1 MSRDIDRL
9 STELQDTYRG
19 LTIVKSR
26 MSEAGT
32 DDEGLWLVNHP
43 DALTEVQVKS
53 GTGDV
58 PFLVQSELASPT
70 VAKTIADATRLVG
83 ERLGIRRRKR

>member
-19 LTIVKSR
+19 ITIVKSR
-26 MSEAGT
+26 VADAGAE
-32 DDEGLWLVNHP
+32 DDGLWLVNHP

-53 GTGDV
+53 GTGDM

-70 VAKTIADATRLVG
+70 IAKTIADATRLVG
-83 ERLGIRRRKR
+83 ERLGLRRRTR